1 MFQVSNVSI
10 KEKVNPEEEEFFAHE
25 LHDLVPDSNNADI
38 EIYPIQKSS
47 RSLVKDKLGRE
58 HYERFCSGSL
68 RLVLH
73 AVNFE
78 PSSVQNHMND
88 LLPMMTA
95 QAKAGKGIAFL
106 KVDNGPD
113 WCLINIVNKIYFCCL
128 WRASSLDILAICS
141 YAARYS
147 ACSNIEHSWSLMIKK
162 LVNVILPSILE
173 GNDEPPYKQM
183 ELSKEEIA
191 DKEKLILYHFFILIS
206 TYNTFW
212 IELNF
217 AISHFVNQVS
227 GTHKELDSQK
237 SCAGW

>member
-1 MFQVSNVSI
+1 MFRVSNVSI

-58 HYERFCSGSL
+58 HYERFCSGPL
-68 RLVLH
+68 RLVLY
-73 AVNFE
+73 AVKFD
-78 PSSVQNHMND
+78 PSSVQNHVND

-113 WCLINIVNKIYFCCL
+113 WCLINIVSKIYFYHL
-128 WRASSLDILAICS
+128 SRASSLDILAICS

-147 ACSNIEHSWSLMIKK
+147 SYNNIEHSWSLMSKK
-162 LVNVILPSILE
+162 LGNVILP
-173 GNDEPPYKQM
+173 
-183 ELSKEEIA
+183 
-191 DKEKLILYHFFILIS
+191 
-206 TYNTFW
+206 NT
-212 IELNF
+212 
-217 AISHFVNQVS
+217 
-227 GTHKELDSQK
+227 
-237 SCAGW
+237 